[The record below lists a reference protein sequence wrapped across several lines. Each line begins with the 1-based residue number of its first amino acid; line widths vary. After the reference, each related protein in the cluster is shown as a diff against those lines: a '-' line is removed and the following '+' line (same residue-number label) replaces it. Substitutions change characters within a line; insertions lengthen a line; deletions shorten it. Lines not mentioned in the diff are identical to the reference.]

1 MRRFIFILCCT
12 MAFTLAGC
20 TNAGYDSD
28 IVLSDTMNDEGSED
42 ISDGNCSTGD
52 YATVALTEQENIV
65 VYVCGAVVCPG
76 VYELPPA
83 SRADDAVKAAGGFV
97 DGADDTY
104 INLAAIVE
112 DGTKLMIPTKDE
124 VKNGLVAE
132 NTDSTDSF
140 GSNGLININKAT
152 KEELKTIPG
161 IGEKVAGKIVDYR
174 EQNGNFACIEDIMK
188 VSGIKDKLFSKIKE
202 YITV

>member
-1 MRRFIFILCCT
+1 
-12 MAFTLAGC
+12 MAIILAGC
-20 TNAGYDSD
+20 TNARYDSD
-28 IVLSDTMNDEGSED
+28 IVLNDTIDDEGSED
-42 ISDGNCSTGD
+42 ISDENCSTGD
-52 YATVALTEQENIV
+52 DTATAFEEHPNIV
-65 VYVCGAVVCPG
+65 VYVCGAVICPG
-76 VYELPPA
+76 VYELPA
-83 SRADDAVKAAGGFV
+83 VSRADDAVKAAGGFA

-104 INLAAIVE
+104 INLAAKVE

-124 VKNGLVAE
+124 VKNGLVA
-132 NTDSTDSF
+132 DSTDITGES

-161 IGEKVAGKIVDYR
+161 IGEKVAGKIVEYR
-174 EQNGNFACIEDIMK
+174 EQSGYFACIEDIMK

>member
-1 MRRFIFILCCT
+1 MRKFIFLCCCT
-12 MAFTLAGC
+12 MAFILAGC
-20 TNAGYDSD
+20 TNAGYDPD
-28 IVLSDTMNDEGSED
+28 IVLSDTMDDEGSKA
-42 ISDGNCSTGD
+42 ISDENCSTGD
-52 YATVALTEQENIV
+52 YTTDAPVEQEKIV

-83 SRADDAVKAAGGFV
+83 SRADDAVKAAGGFD

-124 VKNGLVAE
+124 VKNGLVAD
-132 NTDSTDSF
+132 NSDSTNSY

-161 IGEKVAGKIVDYR
+161 IGEKVAGKIIDYR
-174 EQNGNFACIEDIMK
+174 EKNGDFACIEDIMK
-188 VSGIKDKLFSKIKE
+188 VAGIKDKLFSKIKE